1 MLRTPWPTSEVGY
14 GGRGSQ
20 KGLGE
25 GAATLAPRHLHPEH
39 ASQTAGYKHRI
50 KRVYALLSNPRKK
63 DVQANKQTELN
74 SFQAKIMR
82 LKRDEVSR
90 DPLGHPTISSLYL
103 LHSVLL

>member
-63 DVQANKQTELN
+63 KTCTSKQTN
-74 SFQAKIMR
+74 RAKLISGEDYATKAR
-82 LKRDEVSR
+82 RDVA
-90 DPLGHPTISSLYL
+90 
-103 LHSVLL
+103 